1 MLGSLLPE
9 SRTLLPE
16 GRPADRAPERMRILV
31 DMGHP
36 AHVHFF
42 KNAIRRLRAEGHE
55 VLISAR
61 SKDVT
66 TALLDLLGFEYRR
79 LSVVSEGWIGMAAEF
94 VKRELALIRL
104 IRHYRPHVL
113 TAVGGIFI
121 APAGRLTRT
130 PTVVFTD
137 TEHVSLDRRL
147 TYPWA
152 TRICTP
158 RAFKTDLGSRQHR
171 YAGFQELAY
180 LHPRYFQP
188 DPEILEDL
196 GLSAGERFAVM
207 RLVSWQATH
216 DRGQMG
222 LPDELKEEAL
232 TRLRRHGPVLISSEA
247 PLPRALDQ
255 HALRVEPHRL
265 HDVLAL
271 ASLYLGEGATMAT
284 EAGLLG
290 TPSVYVSSLVGTMGN
305 FEALESEGLVLSF
318 RDGGA
323 ALDRAEALLADAN
336 AKSVWTDRSRAL
348 ISRLADVTDVVC
360 HQVLEAG
367 LSGAAGG

>member
-1 MLGSLLPE
+1 
-9 SRTLLPE
+9 
-16 GRPADRAPERMRILV
+16 MRILV

-42 KNAIRRLRAEGHE
+42 KNAIQRLRAEGHV

-66 TALLDLLGFEYRR
+66 TALLHLLELEYRSLSRVRQGR
-79 LSVVSEGWIGMAAEF
+79 LGMAAEF
-94 VKRELALIRL
+94 IERELALIRL
-104 IRHYRPHVL
+104 IRRFRPQVL
-113 TAVGGIFI
+113 TAVGGLFI

-158 RAFKTDLGSRQHR
+158 RAFKADLGSRQHR
-171 YAGFQELAY
+171 YDGFQELAY
-180 LHPRYFQP
+180 LHPSYFQP
-188 DPEILEDL
+188 DAGILEEL
-196 GLSAGERFAVM
+196 GLSTGQRFSVM

-216 DRGQMG
+216 DRGQTG
-222 LPDELKEEAL
+222 LSDELKKKAL
-232 TRLRRHGPVLISSEA
+232 TRLGRHGPVLISSEA
-247 PLPRALDQ
+247 PLPEALER
-255 HALRVEPHRL
+255 HALRVAPHRL

-284 EAGLLG
+284 EAALLG

-305 FEALESEGLVLSF
+305 FEALESEGLVLPF

-336 AKSVWTDRSRAL
+336 AKSVWADRSRAL
-348 ISRLADVTDVVC
+348 ISRLVDVTDVVC
-360 HQVLEAG
+360 QQVLEMG
-367 LSGAAGG
+367 LSGAADG